1 MVFKISKKNG
11 FTLIELLVVV
21 AIIGILAAV
30 GVVAYSG
37 YTTAAKQN
45 VLKTNFENIER
56 KINLAA
62 QGCFNGIEI
71 KFGPYLDGRSPNTHT
86 CNTSGFS
93 SNMLNAD
100 SITYKLYL
108 ENYGLKNPISSSQL
122 GINWSNGKCPPQNV
136 IQGQIVMGYAGQ
148 LALGAAGFMAAGAF
162 ACYNLILRVPDIP
175 FFVALALSGLIAAA
189 FGILFGLPSLR
200 VRGIYLM
207 VATLASQF
215 FIVWMIDKFGW
226 FKNYDSSGIITAQDI
241 VIFGKSFTSPL
252 EMYLVIV
259 FVVTVLTL
267 LAVNMARGSTGRNWM
282 AVRDMDIAAE
292 SMGISLLRT
301 KLQAFAI
308 SAFYCG
314 VAGALFAF
322 TYLKSLEPV
331 AFDIKLSFKI
341 LFMVILGG
349 LGTISGAFIGAAFIL
364 LFPVL
369 LNSIGNNVF
378 HGAIDAT
385 IISSIEQV
393 VFGVLIIIFMIYEP
407 LGMAKLWESL
417 RLKFKRNK

>member
-1 MVFKISKKNG
+1 MRPVIMTYTKNDIINFCVLMFLG
-11 FTLIELLVVV
+11 LVIIPTFIKTEYWYTSILIPWLCL
-21 AIIGILAAV
+21 ALATIG
-30 GVVAYSG
+30 
-37 YTTAAKQN
+37 Q
-45 VLKTNFENIER
+45 
-56 KINLAA
+56 
-62 QGCFNGIEI
+62 
-71 KFGPYLDGRSPNTHT
+71 
-86 CNTSGFS
+86 
-93 SNMLNAD
+93 
-100 SITYKLYL
+100 
-108 ENYGLKNPISSSQL
+108 
-122 GINWSNGKCPPQNV
+122 
-136 IQGQIVMGYAGQ
+136 QIVMGYTGQ

-162 ACYNLILRVPDIP
+162 ACFNLILRVPELG
-175 FFVALALSGLIAAA
+175 FFGSLIVSGLIAAA
-189 FGILFGLPSLR
+189 FGILFGLPSLK

-241 VIFGKSFTSPL
+241 VILGVPFTTPL
-252 EMYLVIV
+252 AMYLIIV

-267 LAVNMARGSTGRNWM
+267 LAMNMARGSTGRNWM

-292 SMGISLLRT
+292 SMGVSLLRT
-301 KLQAFAI
+301 KVQAFAI

-314 VAGALFAF
+314 VAGAIFAF

-341 LFMVILGG
+341 LFMCILGG
-349 LGTISGAFIGAAFIL
+349 LGTINGAFIGAAFIL

-369 LNSIGNNVF
+369 LNSVGNNVF

-393 VFGVLIIIFMIYEP
+393 IFGLLMIVFMIYEP
-407 LGMAKLWESL
+407 LGMAKLWENIKQ
-417 RLKFKRNK
+417 KFSSKQSTKKSKKK

>member
-1 MVFKISKKNG
+1 VKSNKIFMEYTKND
-11 FTLIELLVVV
+11 LINFLLLMIVSLL
-21 AIIGILAAV
+21 IIPITV
-30 GVVAYSG
+30 KSG
-37 YTTAAKQN
+37 YWYSSI
-45 VLKTNFENIER
+45 LIPWLC
-56 KINLAA
+56 LALA
-62 QGCFNGIEI
+62 
-71 KFGPYLDGRSPNTHT
+71 
-86 CNTSGFS
+86 
-93 SNMLNAD
+93 
-100 SITYKLYL
+100 SI
-108 ENYGLKNPISSSQL
+108 GQ
-122 GINWSNGKCPPQNV
+122 
-136 IQGQIVMGYAGQ
+136 QIVMGYAGQ

-241 VIFGKSFTSPL
+241 VIMGKSFTSPL

-267 LAVNMARGSTGRNWM
+267 LAINMARGSTGRNWM

-407 LGMAKLWESL
+407 LGMAKLWDNI
-417 RLKFKRNK
+417 RLKFKKK

>member
-1 MVFKISKKNG
+1 VSSKTIFMDYTKSDIINFALVMVAA
-11 FTLIELLVVV
+11 LVVIPFTV
-21 AIIGILAAV
+21 QSGYWYSSILIPWLCLALAAI
-30 GVVAYSG
+30 G
-37 YTTAAKQN
+37 Q
-45 VLKTNFENIER
+45 
-56 KINLAA
+56 
-62 QGCFNGIEI
+62 
-71 KFGPYLDGRSPNTHT
+71 
-86 CNTSGFS
+86 
-93 SNMLNAD
+93 
-100 SITYKLYL
+100 
-108 ENYGLKNPISSSQL
+108 
-122 GINWSNGKCPPQNV
+122 
-136 IQGQIVMGYAGQ
+136 QIVMGYAGQ

-162 ACYNLILRVPDIP
+162 ACFNLILRVPDIP
-175 FFVALALSGLIAAA
+175 FFVALVFSGLIAAA
-189 FGILFGLPSLR
+189 FGVLFGLPSLR

-226 FKNYDSSGIITAQDI
+226 FKNYDTSGIITAQDI
-241 VIFGKSFTSPL
+241 VIMGKSFTSPL

-259 FVVTVLTL
+259 VVVTVLTL
-267 LAVNMARGSTGRNWM
+267 LAINMARGSTGRNWM

-292 SMGISLLRT
+292 SMGISLLKT

-308 SAFYCG
+308 CAFYCG

-349 LGTISGAFIGAAFIL
+349 LGTINGAFIGAAFIL

-369 LNSIGNNVF
+369 LNSVGNNIF

-393 VFGVLIIIFMIYEP
+393 VFGVLIIVFMIYEP
-407 LGMAKLWESL
+407 LGMAKLWENIKKKIQSYFVH
-417 RLKFKRNK
+417 KD

>member
-1 MVFKISKKNG
+1 MSNNNIIMG
-11 FTLIELLVVV
+11 FTRADLTNFLIVMILSFVAIPLVVQTDYWYSSILIPWLCL
-21 AIIGILAAV
+21 ALAA
-30 GVVAYSG
+30 
-37 YTTAAKQN
+37 
-45 VLKTNFENIER
+45 
-56 KINLAA
+56 
-62 QGCFNGIEI
+62 
-71 KFGPYLDGRSPNTHT
+71 
-86 CNTSGFS
+86 
-93 SNMLNAD
+93 
-100 SITYKLYL
+100 
-108 ENYGLKNPISSSQL
+108 ISQ
-122 GINWSNGKCPPQNV
+122 
-136 IQGQIVMGYAGQ
+136 QIVMGYAGQ

-162 ACYNLILRVPDIP
+162 ACFYLILRVPDIP
-175 FFVALALSGLIAAA
+175 FFVALGLSG
-189 FGILFGLPSLR
+189 LFGLPSLR

-226 FKNYDSSGIITAQDI
+226 FKNYDTSGIITAQDI
-241 VIFGKSFTSPL
+241 VILGKPFTSPL
-252 EMYLVIV
+252 EMYFVILV
-259 FVVTVLTL
+259 VVTVLTV

-292 SMGISLLRT
+292 SMGISLLKT

-369 LNSIGNNVF
+369 LNSIGNNVWSF
-378 HGAIDAT
+378 DNCVYDLRT
-385 IISSIEQV
+385 I
-393 VFGVLIIIFMIYEP
+393 GD
-407 LGMAKLWESL
+407 G
-417 RLKFKRNK
+417 

>member
-1 MVFKISKKNG
+1 MTNNKIFMEYNKSDIIN
-11 FTLIELLVVV
+11 FLLLMLIALVLIPITVK
-21 AIIGILAAV
+21 
-30 GVVAYSG
+30 SG
-37 YTTAAKQN
+37 YWYSSI
-45 VLKTNFENIER
+45 LIPWLC
-56 KINLAA
+56 LALA
-62 QGCFNGIEI
+62 
-71 KFGPYLDGRSPNTHT
+71 
-86 CNTSGFS
+86 
-93 SNMLNAD
+93 
-100 SITYKLYL
+100 SI
-108 ENYGLKNPISSSQL
+108 GQ
-122 GINWSNGKCPPQNV
+122 
-136 IQGQIVMGYAGQ
+136 QIVMGYAGQ

-162 ACYNLILRVPDIP
+162 ACYNLILRIPDIP
-175 FFVALALSGLIAAA
+175 FFVALVLSGLIAAA

-241 VIFGKSFTSPL
+241 VIMGKSFTSPM

-349 LGTISGAFIGAAFIL
+349 LGTINGAFIGAAFIL

-369 LNSIGNNVF
+369 LNSVGNNVF

-393 VFGVLIIIFMIYEP
+393 VFGVLIIVFMIYEP
-407 LGMAKLWESL
+407 LGMAKLWENL
-417 RLKFKRNK
+417 KLKFKKND

>member
-1 MVFKISKKNG
+1 MKPVFMTYTKNDIINFCVLMVLGLVIIPTFIKTEYWYTSI
-11 FTLIELLVVV
+11 LIPWLCL
-21 AIIGILAAV
+21 ALATIG
-30 GVVAYSG
+30 
-37 YTTAAKQN
+37 Q
-45 VLKTNFENIER
+45 
-56 KINLAA
+56 
-62 QGCFNGIEI
+62 
-71 KFGPYLDGRSPNTHT
+71 
-86 CNTSGFS
+86 
-93 SNMLNAD
+93 
-100 SITYKLYL
+100 
-108 ENYGLKNPISSSQL
+108 
-122 GINWSNGKCPPQNV
+122 
-136 IQGQIVMGYAGQ
+136 QIVMGYTGQ

-162 ACYNLILRVPDIP
+162 ACFNLILRVPELG
-175 FFVALALSGLIAAA
+175 FFGSLIVSGLIAAA
-189 FGILFGLPSLR
+189 FGILFGLPSLK

-241 VIFGKSFTSPL
+241 VILGVPFTTPL
-252 EMYLVIV
+252 AMYLIIV

-267 LAVNMARGSTGRNWM
+267 LAMNMARGSTGRNWM

-292 SMGISLLRT
+292 SMGVSLLRT
-301 KLQAFAI
+301 KVQAFAI

-341 LFMVILGG
+341 LFMCILGG
-349 LGTISGAFIGAAFIL
+349 LGTINGAFIGAAFIL

-369 LNSIGNNVF
+369 LNSVGNNVF

-393 VFGVLIIIFMIYEP
+393 IFGLLMIVFMIYEP
-407 LGMAKLWESL
+407 LGMAKLWENIKQ
-417 RLKFKRNK
+417 KFSSKKSKKK

>member
-1 MVFKISKKNG
+1 MKSNKIFMEYTKND
-11 FTLIELLVVV
+11 LINFLLLM
-21 AIIGILAAV
+21 IISLLIIPITV
-30 GVVAYSG
+30 KSG
-37 YTTAAKQN
+37 YWYSSI
-45 VLKTNFENIER
+45 LIPWLC
-56 KINLAA
+56 LALA
-62 QGCFNGIEI
+62 
-71 KFGPYLDGRSPNTHT
+71 
-86 CNTSGFS
+86 
-93 SNMLNAD
+93 
-100 SITYKLYL
+100 SI
-108 ENYGLKNPISSSQL
+108 GQ
-122 GINWSNGKCPPQNV
+122 
-136 IQGQIVMGYAGQ
+136 QIVMGYAGQ

-241 VIFGKSFTSPL
+241 VIMGKSFTSPL

-267 LAVNMARGSTGRNWM
+267 LAINMARGSTGRNWM

-393 VFGVLIIIFMIYEP
+393 VFGVLIMIFMIYEP
-407 LGMAKLWESL
+407 LGMAKLWDNI
-417 RLKFKRNK
+417 RLKFKRK

>member
-1 MVFKISKKNG
+1 MFLGLVIIPTFIKTEYWYTSI
-11 FTLIELLVVV
+11 LIPWLCL
-21 AIIGILAAV
+21 ALATIG
-30 GVVAYSG
+30 
-37 YTTAAKQN
+37 Q
-45 VLKTNFENIER
+45 
-56 KINLAA
+56 
-62 QGCFNGIEI
+62 
-71 KFGPYLDGRSPNTHT
+71 
-86 CNTSGFS
+86 
-93 SNMLNAD
+93 
-100 SITYKLYL
+100 
-108 ENYGLKNPISSSQL
+108 
-122 GINWSNGKCPPQNV
+122 
-136 IQGQIVMGYAGQ
+136 QIVMGYTGQ

-162 ACYNLILRVPDIP
+162 ACFNLILRVPELG
-175 FFVALALSGLIAAA
+175 FFGSLIVSGLIAAA
-189 FGILFGLPSLR
+189 FGILFGLPSLK

-241 VIFGKSFTSPL
+241 VILGVPFTTPL
-252 EMYLVIV
+252 AMYLIIV

-267 LAVNMARGSTGRNWM
+267 LAMNMARGSTGRNWM

-292 SMGISLLRT
+292 SMGVSLLRT
-301 KLQAFAI
+301 KVQAFAI

-341 LFMVILGG
+341 LFMCILGG
-349 LGTISGAFIGAAFIL
+349 LGTINGAFIGAAFIL

-369 LNSIGNNVF
+369 LNSVGNNVF

-393 VFGVLIIIFMIYEP
+393 IFGLLMIVFMIYEP
-407 LGMAKLWESL
+407 LGMAKLWENIKQKFSSK
-417 RLKFKRNK
+417 KFKKK

>member
-1 MVFKISKKNG
+1 MKPVFMTYTKNDIINFCVLMVLGLVIIPTFIKTEYWYTSI
-11 FTLIELLVVV
+11 LIPWLCL
-21 AIIGILAAV
+21 ALATIG
-30 GVVAYSG
+30 
-37 YTTAAKQN
+37 Q
-45 VLKTNFENIER
+45 
-56 KINLAA
+56 
-62 QGCFNGIEI
+62 
-71 KFGPYLDGRSPNTHT
+71 
-86 CNTSGFS
+86 
-93 SNMLNAD
+93 
-100 SITYKLYL
+100 
-108 ENYGLKNPISSSQL
+108 
-122 GINWSNGKCPPQNV
+122 
-136 IQGQIVMGYAGQ
+136 QIVMGYTGQ

-162 ACYNLILRVPDIP
+162 ACFNLILRVPELG
-175 FFVALALSGLIAAA
+175 FFGSLIVSGLIAAA
-189 FGILFGLPSLR
+189 FGILFGLPSLK

-241 VIFGKSFTSPL
+241 VILGVPFTTPL
-252 EMYLVIV
+252 AMYLIIV
-259 FVVTVLTL
+259 FVVTILTL
-267 LAVNMARGSTGRNWM
+267 LAMNMARGSTGRNWM

-292 SMGISLLRT
+292 SMGVSLLRT
-301 KLQAFAI
+301 KVQAFAI

-341 LFMVILGG
+341 LFMCILGG
-349 LGTISGAFIGAAFIL
+349 LGTINGAYIGAAFIL

-369 LNSIGNNVF
+369 LNSVGNNVF

-393 VFGVLIIIFMIYEP
+393 IFGLLMIVFMIYEP
-407 LGMAKLWESL
+407 LGMAKLWETIKQNIRPKLTSL
-417 RLKFKRNK
+417 NITSLKSSKLKNPKK

>member
-1 MVFKISKKNG
+1 MKNNKIFMEYNKTDIIN
-11 FTLIELLVVV
+11 FLLLMLIALVLIPITVK
-21 AIIGILAAV
+21 
-30 GVVAYSG
+30 SG
-37 YTTAAKQN
+37 YWYSSI
-45 VLKTNFENIER
+45 LIPWLC
-56 KINLAA
+56 LALA
-62 QGCFNGIEI
+62 
-71 KFGPYLDGRSPNTHT
+71 
-86 CNTSGFS
+86 
-93 SNMLNAD
+93 
-100 SITYKLYL
+100 SI
-108 ENYGLKNPISSSQL
+108 GQ
-122 GINWSNGKCPPQNV
+122 
-136 IQGQIVMGYAGQ
+136 QIVMGYAGQ

-162 ACYNLILRVPDIP
+162 ACYNLILRIPDIP
-175 FFVALALSGLIAAA
+175 FFVALVLSGLIAAA

-241 VIFGKSFTSPL
+241 VIMGKSFTSPM

-259 FVVTVLTL
+259 FVVTILTL

-407 LGMAKLWESL
+407 LGMAKLWENI
-417 RLKFKRNK
+417 RLKFKKNS

>member
-1 MVFKISKKNG
+1 MHAKSVFMGYTKDDVSKFVLLMVLAFVVVP
-11 FTLIELLVVV
+11 LVVETEYWYSSILIPWLCL
-21 AIIGILAAV
+21 ALAAV
-30 GVVAYSG
+30 G
-37 YTTAAKQN
+37 Q
-45 VLKTNFENIER
+45 
-56 KINLAA
+56 
-62 QGCFNGIEI
+62 
-71 KFGPYLDGRSPNTHT
+71 
-86 CNTSGFS
+86 
-93 SNMLNAD
+93 
-100 SITYKLYL
+100 
-108 ENYGLKNPISSSQL
+108 
-122 GINWSNGKCPPQNV
+122 
-136 IQGQIVMGYAGQ
+136 QIVMGFAGQ

-162 ACYNLILRVPDIP
+162 ACYNFILRVPDLP
-175 FFVALALSGLIAAA
+175 FFGALVLSGLVAAA
-189 FGILFGLPSLR
+189 FGVLFGLPSLR

-226 FKNYDSSGIITAQDI
+226 FKNYDTSGIITAQDI
-241 VIFGKSFTSPL
+241 VIMGKTFTSPM
-252 EMYLVIV
+252 EMYFVIV
-259 FVVTVLTL
+259 VVVTVLTL
-267 LAVNMARGSTGRNWM
+267 LAINMARGSTGRNWM

-292 SMGISLLRT
+292 SMGISLLKT

-308 SAFYCG
+308 CAFYCG

-349 LGTISGAFIGAAFIL
+349 LGTISGAFIGAVFIL

-369 LNSIGNNVF
+369 LNSVGNNVF

-393 VFGVLIIIFMIYEP
+393 VFGVLIIVFMIYEP
-407 LGMAKLWESL
+407 LGMAKLWENINQKMQSKL
-417 RLKFKRNK
+417 S

>member
-1 MVFKISKKNG
+1 MKSNKIFMEYTKND
-11 FTLIELLVVV
+11 LINFLLLM
-21 AIIGILAAV
+21 IISLLIIPITV
-30 GVVAYSG
+30 KSG
-37 YTTAAKQN
+37 YWYSSI
-45 VLKTNFENIER
+45 LIPWLC
-56 KINLAA
+56 LALA
-62 QGCFNGIEI
+62 
-71 KFGPYLDGRSPNTHT
+71 
-86 CNTSGFS
+86 
-93 SNMLNAD
+93 
-100 SITYKLYL
+100 SI
-108 ENYGLKNPISSSQL
+108 GQ
-122 GINWSNGKCPPQNV
+122 
-136 IQGQIVMGYAGQ
+136 QIVMGYAGQ

-241 VIFGKSFTSPL
+241 VIMGKSFTSPL

-267 LAVNMARGSTGRNWM
+267 LAINMARGSTGRNWM

-407 LGMAKLWESL
+407 LGMAKLWDNI
-417 RLKFKRNK
+417 RLKFKKNN

>member
-1 MVFKISKKNG
+1 MKNNNI
-11 FTLIELLVVV
+11 FMEYTKSDIINFLLLMIIALLVIPITVK
-21 AIIGILAAV
+21 
-30 GVVAYSG
+30 SG
-37 YTTAAKQN
+37 YWYSSI
-45 VLKTNFENIER
+45 LIPWLC
-56 KINLAA
+56 LALA
-62 QGCFNGIEI
+62 
-71 KFGPYLDGRSPNTHT
+71 
-86 CNTSGFS
+86 
-93 SNMLNAD
+93 
-100 SITYKLYL
+100 SI
-108 ENYGLKNPISSSQL
+108 GQ
-122 GINWSNGKCPPQNV
+122 
-136 IQGQIVMGYAGQ
+136 QIVMGYAGQ

-162 ACYNLILRVPDIP
+162 ACYNFILRVPDIP
-175 FFVALALSGLIAAA
+175 FFVALVLSGLIAAA

-241 VIFGKSFTSPL
+241 VIMGKSFTSPM

-259 FVVTVLTL
+259 FVVTILTL

-292 SMGISLLRT
+292 SMGISLLKT

-314 VAGALFAF
+314 IAGALFAF

-349 LGTISGAFIGAAFIL
+349 LGTINGAFIGAAFIL

-369 LNSIGNNVF
+369 LNSVGNNVF

-393 VFGVLIIIFMIYEP
+393 VFGVLIIVFMIYEP
-407 LGMAKLWESL
+407 LGMAKLWDNL
-417 RLKFKRNK
+417 KLKFKKNN